1 LTQQPPLF
9 AERYGPR
16 RPPRIRALRGRGCDS
31 THRRILGGLTTFGP
45 GLRGWA
51 RVYQVLYS
59 FTCDDRRGRL
69 RGMLANAASSIS
81 FDVACSRKL
90 KPDFRR
96 NWPAAC
102 AKVRDG
108 GPVSGEPSG

>member
-1 LTQQPPLF
+1 M
-9 AERYGPR
+9 PR
-16 RPPRIRALRGRGCDS
+16 RP
-31 THRRILGGLTTFGP
+31 LG
-45 GLRGWA
+45 
-51 RVYQVLYS
+51 
-59 FTCDDRRGRL
+59 
-69 RGMLANAASSIS
+69 

-108 GPVSGEPSG
+108 GPVSASHRDENPVPPARPLPSAPVPAAIVVRAVWL